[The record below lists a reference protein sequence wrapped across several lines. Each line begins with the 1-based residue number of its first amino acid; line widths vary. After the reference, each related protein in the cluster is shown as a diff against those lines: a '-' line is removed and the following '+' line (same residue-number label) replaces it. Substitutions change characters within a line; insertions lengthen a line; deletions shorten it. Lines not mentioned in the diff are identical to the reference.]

1 MLQFVVL
8 TLICMSAINVYAES
22 PDGTFLIDYQV
33 LNSDSDSVSISN
45 DYFYKPATLFIEDGE
60 KYIQFTVNHSEWIK
74 ELQTPLG
81 ETFVDVDIVSEDK
94 EEDTRTVRFKLE
106 EDLSQPVEF
115 KMHILVESME
125 PVYDH
130 RYTARFDFDA
140 DKMEEIESAVVSS
153 VEEIDNDEVEVAADT
168 DNEKQDEKSEKSGSK
183 TIVLIVIVLAM
194 AALLIT
200 RPWKTKKN

>member
-1 MLQFVVL
+1 
-8 TLICMSAINVYAES
+8 MSAINVYAEN

-45 DYFYKPATLFIEDGE
+45 DYFDKPATLFIEDGE

-94 EEDTRTVRFKLE
+94 EEDTRTVKFKLE

-140 DKMEEIESAVVSS
+140 DKMEEIESAVV
-153 VEEIDNDEVEVAADT
+153 
-168 DNEKQDEKSEKSGSK
+168 K
-183 TIVLIVIVLAM
+183 
-194 AALLIT
+194 
-200 RPWKTKKN
+200 